1 MVFYNGSISWL
12 SQGGTGQRTGR
23 TLSALFRSLIF
34 ILRVAGRHGNVVS
47 SRMEWAASVQVSVI
61 REMDVNELVSVAAV
75 GGGIERNRWFQA
87 TVSSSWRQ
95 KLVTGHVSEG
105 G

>member
-1 MVFYNGSISWL
+1 MVFYNGSMSWL
-12 SQGGTGQRTGR
+12 SQGGPGQRTGR

-34 ILRVAGRHGNVVS
+34 ILSVAGRHGNVVS

-75 GGGIERNRWFQA
+75 GSGIERNHWFQP

-95 KLVTGHVSEG
+95 KLVTGRVSEG